1 MVKYSA
7 SALKKMAVQG
17 FSYAVVL
24 RCIMG
29 GEAALSAFLLKE
41 FGEVVAGEFTATI
54 GMKSFDF
61 CPMLSLCPGCEGLV
75 GIEGL
80 ILGA

>member
-7 SALKKMAVQG
+7 GALEEAAVQR

-24 RCIMG
+24 RCVMG
-29 GEAALSAFLLKE
+29 GEMALSAFLLKE
-41 FGEVVAGEFTATI
+41 FGEVMAGEFTAMI
-54 GMKSFDF
+54 GMKGFDF
-61 CPMLSLCPGCEGLV
+61 CPVLSLCPGHEALV

-80 ILGA
+80 ILGV